1 MPGGI
6 ILLNEKIIENV
17 KKVIKGKD
25 KQIKVV
31 LAAMYA
37 GGHVLLEDVPGVG
50 KTILAR
56 AIAVSL
62 GLDFKR
68 IQFTPD
74 LLPTDLTGLS
84 IYDRKEDT
92 FKFRPGP
99 VFTDILLADEINR
112 ATPRTQSAL
121 LEAMAEGQVTV
132 DGITHK
138 LSSNFFV
145 IATQNPIEYEGTFPL
160 PEAQLDRFMARV
172 SLGYPDKESEMEI
185 LTTQKIKHPIED
197 LKPVGTP
204 EEFSQEKKN
213 VRQVKISEDV
223 KRYIVDIIE
232 ATRNHESLKYGASPR
247 ASISLMHMSMAWAY
261 LDQRDFVLPDDIKEI
276 APYVLTHRIIQTT
289 ESKILRETKEEIIES
304 ILKKVP
310 VVEKENV

>member
-1 MPGGI
+1 MH
-6 ILLNEKIIENV
+6 EKVLENV

-25 KQIKVV
+25 EKIRLV

-56 AIAVSL
+56 ALAISL

-68 IQFTPD
+68 VQFTPD

-84 IYDRKEDT
+84 IYDRKNDT
-92 FKFRPGP
+92 FTFKEGP
-99 VFTDILLADEINR
+99 IFTDILLADEINR

-121 LEAMAEGQVTV
+121 LEAMAERQVTV
-132 DGITHK
+132 DGVTRK
-138 LSSNFFV
+138 LSNNFFV

-160 PEAQLDRFMARV
+160 PEAQLDRFMVRI
-172 SLGYPDKESEMEI
+172 SIGYPDKESEMEV
-185 LTTQKIKHPIED
+185 LESQKVRHPIEE
-197 LKPVGTP
+197 LKPVGNG
-204 EEFSQEKKN
+204 ELFAQEKSK
-213 VRQVKISEDV
+213 VRSVRVSDEVKE
-223 KRYIVDIIE
+223 YIVSIVD

-247 ASISLMHMSMAWAY
+247 GSLALMHMSMAWAY
-261 LDQRDFVLPDDIKEI
+261 LNNRDFVLPDDVKNV
-276 APYVLTHRIIQTT
+276 APYVLVHRIIQTT

-304 ILKKVP
+304 ILSKVA
-310 VVEKENV
+310 VISKE

>member
-1 MPGGI
+1 
-6 ILLNEKIIENV
+6 LLHEKILENV

-25 KQIKVV
+25 EQIKIVI
-31 LAAMYA
+31 AAMYA

-56 AIAVSL
+56 SLAISL

-68 IQFTPD
+68 VQFTPD

-84 IYDRKEDT
+84 IYDKKEEV
-92 FKFRPGP
+92 FKFREGP
-99 VFTDILLADEINR
+99 IFTDVLLADEINR

-132 DGITHK
+132 DGVTHK
-138 LSSNFFV
+138 LSKNFFV

-172 SLGYPDKESEMEI
+172 SLGYPDRQSEIEI
-185 LTTQKIKHPIED
+185 LDSQKVKHPIED
-197 LKPVGTP
+197 LKAVGSV
-204 EEFSQEKKN
+204 EEFTQEKKK
-213 VRQVKISEDV
+213 VREVKVSDEV
-223 KRYIVDIIE
+223 KRYIVELTE

-247 ASISLMHMSMAWAY
+247 GSLSLMHMAMAWAY
-261 LDQRDFVLPDDIKEI
+261 INDRDYVLPDDVKKV
-276 APYVLTHRIIQTT
+276 APYVLIHRIIQTT
-289 ESKILRETKEEIIES
+289 ESKILRETKEDIVEY
-304 ILKKVP
+304 ILQKVP
-310 VVEKENV
+310 VVEGK